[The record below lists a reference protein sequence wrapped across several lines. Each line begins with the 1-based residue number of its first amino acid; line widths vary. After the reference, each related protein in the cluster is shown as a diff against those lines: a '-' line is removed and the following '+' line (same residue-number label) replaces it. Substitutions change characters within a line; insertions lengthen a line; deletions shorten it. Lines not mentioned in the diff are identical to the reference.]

1 MSFNVDNFTAIISD
15 KGLAS
20 SNKFEVAIHFPNGS
34 REQALE
40 LMCDTVSIAGKSIQD
55 TPDIQYGVKRAIA
68 YSVPQFNPLS
78 LSFYCTE
85 KLEEKKKL
93 DEWQNLI
100 IHTDDINSS
109 NGGNFNVGYYDDYTS
124 SSKIIVTK
132 LSVSGEPVFKY
143 EYREVYPK
151 NVSSIDLS
159 HGVSSGPLKITAEF
173 NYAYSK
179 DMSAQSSL

>member
-1 MSFNVDNFTAIISD
+1 MAFNVDNFTSVIAK

-34 REQALE
+34 REQDLE

-93 DEWQNLI
+93 DAWQNI
-100 IHTDDINSS
+100 CVKTNNDTTKEVGTFD
-109 NGGNFNVGYYDDYTS
+109 VGYYDDYTKN
-124 SSKIIVTK
+124 SKIIVTK
-132 LSVSGEPVFKY
+132 LDTSGNSVFTFEYVEVF
-143 EYREVYPK
+143 PK
-151 NVSSIDLS
+151 SITAIELS
-159 HGVSSGPLKITAEF
+159 HGVSSGPLKVSASF
-173 NYAYSK
+173 QYAYWK
-179 DMSAQSSL
+179 NTTPN

>member
-100 IHTDDINSS
+100 IHRLRRL
-109 NGGNFNVGYYDDYTS
+109 
-124 SSKIIVTK
+124 IIQI
-132 LSVSGEPVFKY
+132 G
-143 EYREVYPK
+143 
-151 NVSSIDLS
+151 
-159 HGVSSGPLKITAEF
+159 
-173 NYAYSK
+173 YSK
-179 DMSAQSSL
+179 MRNHHHN